1 MLIRVR
7 DDVTGKIYS
16 NDMSEKNDLSILE
29 IHFCTSYT
37 QVEVQDKINNG
48 KGLEYPTHTICIQP
62 LGTKPNWVDLIAI
75 QDSNAGSWIV
85 HKTKEREM
93 KHCLR
98 FDKEKN
104 TIEEYACTDAFA
116 RYLDTMD
123 RPIRDRKTGDLL
135 LPDSK
140 RFIELKNYLDCLH
153 VILADVNERFEKK
166 HAEIEGEVEL

>member
-16 NDMSEKNDLSILE
+16 NDMSENNDLSILE

-85 HKTKEREM
+85 HKTKE
-93 KHCLR
+93 
-98 FDKEKN
+98 EK
-104 TIEEYACTDAFA
+104 
-116 RYLDTMD
+116 
-123 RPIRDRKTGDLL
+123 
-135 LPDSK
+135 
-140 RFIELKNYLDCLH
+140 
-153 VILADVNERFEKK
+153 
-166 HAEIEGEVEL
+166 